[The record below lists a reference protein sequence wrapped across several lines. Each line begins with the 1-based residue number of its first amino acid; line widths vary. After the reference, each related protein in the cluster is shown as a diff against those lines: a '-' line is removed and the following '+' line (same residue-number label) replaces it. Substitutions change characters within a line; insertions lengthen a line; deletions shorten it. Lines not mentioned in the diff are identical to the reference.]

1 MPEASSVSAEVR
13 FLDRAAVLD
22 DLRRAAAAVRL
33 AHPDILR
40 IFLIGSLVRGNWT
53 AASDADV
60 VVVVEREFA
69 DLLERSRY
77 QIHSAMIPT
86 DTLVYTKAEF
96 EALAADP
103 HSVLSQNLACAL
115 EL

>member
-1 MPEASSVSAEVR
+1 MRFIDREEV
-13 FLDRAAVLD
+13 LA
-22 DLRRAAAAVRL
+22 DLRRAAAAARRACAEIRRV
-33 AHPDILR
+33 
-40 IFLIGSLVRGNWT
+40 FLIGSLVRGNWT